1 MVGRQNIFK
10 TLQSKIYI
18 DIRKIFFIIEYILN
32 NKHLNDLN
40 DFLALFL
47 IYCPLAVAGYYC
59 YGDAAESSIVN
70 TMSHGPLRITAE
82 VCFLIH
88 LIAAFP
94 IVFNPGA
101 QYFEELMNIPSSK
114 YFSYILI

>member
-1 MVGRQNIFK
+1 MNFYRFK
-10 TLQSKIYI
+10 L
-18 DIRKIFFIIEYILN
+18 IEQKVENSYCN
-32 NKHLNDLN
+32 TLN

-59 YGDAAESSIVN
+59 YGDAAEASIVN
-70 TMSHGPLRITAE
+70 TISHGPLRITAE

-114 YFSYILI
+114 YFYVF

>member
-1 MVGRQNIFK
+1 M
-10 TLQSKIYI
+10 
-18 DIRKIFFIIEYILN
+18 
-32 NKHLNDLN
+32 NDLN
-40 DFLALFL
+40 DVLALFL

-101 QYFEELMNIPSSK
+101 QYFEELMNIPK
-114 YFSYILI
+114 LCFFRKKIPLLCFMKRLIQKTDSQF